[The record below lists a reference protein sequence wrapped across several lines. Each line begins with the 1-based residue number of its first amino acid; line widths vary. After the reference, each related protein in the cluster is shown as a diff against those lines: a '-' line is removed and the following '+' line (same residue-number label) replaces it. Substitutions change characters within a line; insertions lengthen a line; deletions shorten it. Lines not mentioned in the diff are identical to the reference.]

1 MRNRA
6 SEGHDHPRGE
16 DHRRR
21 GHDGAHSHAPA
32 DFGRAFAIGAA
43 LNVAFV
49 LAEAGYG
56 LLANSLALLADAGH
70 NLGDVLALG
79 VAWLASGLVKRAPT
93 ARFTYGLRGSS
104 ILAALFNAVVLLL
117 AVGAISWEAVR
128 RLASPEPVAE
138 TTVMIVAG
146 VGVLINGVS
155 AQLFAS
161 GRHEDINLRGAFLH
175 MASDALASAGVAV
188 AALIVLLTGWF
199 RLDPVVSLAIN
210 VVIVGGAWRLL
221 RDSLAMSMAAVPPGL
236 DPAEVR
242 RYLATRPGV
251 AAIHDLHV
259 WPMSTTETALTCHL
273 VMPAGHPGDEFL
285 HAVAAELA
293 RRFKIEHTTL
303 QIETDPGAACAL
315 APEGTV

>member
-1 MRNRA
+1 ML
-6 SEGHDHPRGE
+6 SHDDRRDRHDE
-16 DHRRR
+16 DRRPHR
-21 GHDGAHSHAPA
+21 HDGAHSHAPA

-43 LNVAFV
+43 LNVGFV

-56 LLANSLALLADAGH
+56 LLANSVALLADAGH

-79 VAWLASGLVKRAPT
+79 AAWLASGLVKRAPT

-104 ILAALFNAVVLLL
+104 FLAALFNAVVLLL
-117 AVGAISWEAVR
+117 AVGAMSWEAVR
-128 RLASPEPVAE
+128 RLAAPEPVAAK
-138 TTVMIVAG
+138 TVMIVAA
-146 VGVLINGVS
+146 VGIVVNGAS
-155 AQLFAS
+155 AWLFAS
-161 GRHEDINLRGAFLH
+161 GRNEDINVRGAFLH
-175 MASDALASAGVAV
+175 MASDALASAGVAI

-210 VVIVGGAWRLL
+210 VVIVRGAWGLL
-221 RDSLAMSMAAVPPGL
+221 RDSLAMSMAAGAPGL
-236 DPAEVR
+236 DPVGVR

-273 VMPAGHPGDEFL
+273 VMPAGHPGDAFL
-285 HAVAAELA
+285 HAVAAELG
-293 RRFKIEHTTL
+293 RRFKIGHTTL
-303 QIETDPGAACAL
+303 QIGTDPDAACAL